1 MIVGET
7 MTYTGP
13 APWRMLR
20 AGGSVFLLIVL
31 TACANPKAQ
40 TLIGSEIVAATPAA
54 IAGEHRIFV
63 ATTRAA
69 SDDPREVF
77 DGNRSLAL
85 SFATTDV
92 TVPGIH
98 KTGVV
103 ERPKNG
109 VRDPSRYFTA
119 SSVARYPTSEAFVRE
134 LRQSIE
140 ANGGRALVFIHGYNT
155 RFDDAVYRLTQLVH
169 DAGYDGPAVLF
180 TWASAGRTVD
190 YIYDR
195 DSATVARDGLERTL
209 RLVEEAGAS
218 RIDVIA
224 HSMGTWV
231 TLEALRQLAITGDR
245 DIDGKLGDVI
255 LASPDVDVD
264 VFKSQMKRYGMPDRP
279 FFLMLSRNDRALN
292 ISGIIA
298 GNRPRLGEYTKD
310 AEIAGYGVVVV
321 DVTALEAGDAT
332 NHTKFADNPVLVRL
346 LGERLRQGDR
356 LTETR
361 GNFAERLNNL
371 ATGLGQTAASAA
383 DIVITTPVEVIG
395 TVARP

>member
-1 MIVGET
+1 MART
-7 MTYTGP
+7 
-13 APWRMLR
+13 APDPWHAWRA
-20 AGGSVFLLIVL
+20 AGLAVLLAL

-40 TLIGSEIVAATPAA
+40 VLIGTETVAATPAA

-63 ATTRAA
+63 TTTRAA

-77 DGNRSLAL
+77 DGDRSLAL
-85 SFATTDV
+85 SYATTDV
-92 TVPGIH
+92 TVPAIH
-98 KTGVV
+98 ETGAV

-109 VRDPSRYFTA
+109 VRDPARYFTA
-119 SSVARYPTSEAFVRE
+119 SDVARYGTDDAFVNDLSR
-134 LRQSIE
+134 SI
-140 ANGGRALVFIHGYNT
+140 AARGGRALVFIHGYNT

-169 DAGYDGPAVLF
+169 DSGYGGAAVLF

-209 RLVEEAGAS
+209 RLVEAAGAS

-224 HSMGTWV
+224 HSMGNWV

-245 DIDGKLGDVI
+245 DIDGKLGDVV

-264 VFKSQMKRYGMPDRP
+264 VFKSQMKRYGMPDKP
-279 FFLMLSRNDRALN
+279 FLLMLSRNDRALN

-298 GNRPRLGEYTKD
+298 GNRPRLGEYTND
-310 AEIAGYGVVVV
+310 AEIASYGVVVV
-321 DVTALEAGDAT
+321 DVTALAAGDRT
-332 NHTKFADNPVLVRL
+332 NHTKFADNPLLVRL
-346 LGERLRQGDR
+346 LGERLREGDR

-361 GNFAERLNNL
+361 DNFAERLNNL